1 MKRKYVIL
9 ISIIILAS
17 FVFTTV
23 IIVKERC
30 DGKNK
35 YKDLSI
41 NFENL
46 NSYFE
51 ENGDFNLANMK
62 DIDSSYIENTL
73 NIPMEKI
80 NSYTGKIPI
89 VNVNANMYIIIEAKE
104 QENTN
109 EIQEKLETFLVS
121 YKKEWES
128 FLLSEYDLLF
138 ESKVKVKGKYV
149 YLIISENSKKL
160 EDYISKN

>member
-1 MKRKYVIL
+1 MTKKKCLIL
-9 ISIIILAS
+9 ISIIVILTS
-17 FVFTTV
+17 FVFATV
-23 IIVKERC
+23 IIKE
-30 DGKNK
+30 K
-35 YKDLSI
+35 YSEEKVSI
-41 NFENL
+41 NFEEL

-51 ENGDFNLANMK
+51 KNGDFNLVNMT
-62 DIDSSYIENTL
+62 DIDKEYIENTL

-104 QENTN
+104 QENIN

>member
-1 MKRKYVIL
+1 MTKKKCLIL
-9 ISIIILAS
+9 ISIIVILTS
-17 FVFTTV
+17 FIFATIT
-23 IIVKERC
+23 IIKE
-30 DGKNK
+30 K
-35 YKDLSI
+35 YSEEKVSI
-41 NFENL
+41 NFEEL

-51 ENGDFNLANMK
+51 KNGEFNLANMT
-62 DIDSSYIENTL
+62 DIDKEYIESTL

-138 ESKVKVKGKYV
+138 ESQVKVKGKYV

>member
-1 MKRKYVIL
+1 MTKKKCLIL
-9 ISIIILAS
+9 ISIIVILTS
-17 FVFTTV
+17 FVFATV
-23 IIVKERC
+23 IIKE
-30 DGKNK
+30 K
-35 YKDLSI
+35 YSEEKVSI
-41 NFENL
+41 NFEEL

-51 ENGDFNLANMK
+51 KNGDFNLVNMT
-62 DIDSSYIENTL
+62 DIDKEYIENTL

>member
-23 IIVKERC
+23 IIVKEKC

-51 ENGDFNLANMK
+51 ENGDFNLVNMK

>member
-1 MKRKYVIL
+1 MTKKKCLIL
-9 ISIIILAS
+9 ISIIVILAS
-17 FVFTTV
+17 FVFATV
-23 IIVKERC
+23 IIKE
-30 DGKNK
+30 K
-35 YKDLSI
+35 YSEEKVSI
-41 NFENL
+41 NFEEL

-51 ENGDFNLANMK
+51 KNGDFNLVNMT
-62 DIDSSYIENTL
+62 DIDKEYIENTL

-104 QENTN
+104 QENIN

>member
-23 IIVKERC
+23 IIVKEKC

-41 NFENL
+41 NFEKL

>member
-1 MKRKYVIL
+1 MTKKKCLIL
-9 ISIIILAS
+9 ISIIVILTS
-17 FVFTTV
+17 FIFATIT
-23 IIVKERC
+23 IIKE
-30 DGKNK
+30 K
-35 YKDLSI
+35 YSEEKVSI
-41 NFENL
+41 NFEEL

-51 ENGDFNLANMK
+51 KNGEFNLANMT
-62 DIDSSYIENTL
+62 DIDKEYIESTL

-104 QENTN
+104 QEDIN
-109 EIQEKLETFLVS
+109 EIQEKLEIFLVS

-138 ESKVKVKGKYV
+138 ESQVKTKGRYV
-149 YLIISENSKKL
+149 YIIISENSKKL

>member
-1 MKRKYVIL
+1 MTKKKCLIL
-9 ISIIILAS
+9 ISIIVILTS
-17 FVFTTV
+17 FVFATV
-23 IIVKERC
+23 IIKE
-30 DGKNK
+30 K
-35 YKDLSI
+35 YSEEKVSI
-41 NFENL
+41 NFEEL

-51 ENGDFNLANMK
+51 KNGDFNLVNMT
-62 DIDSSYIENTL
+62 DIDKEYIENTL

-109 EIQEKLETFLVS
+109 EIQEKLETFLAS

>member
-1 MKRKYVIL
+1 MTKKKCLIL
-9 ISIIILAS
+9 ISIIVILTS
-17 FVFTTV
+17 FIFATV
-23 IIVKERC
+23 IIKE
-30 DGKNK
+30 K
-35 YKDLSI
+35 YSEEKVSI
-41 NFENL
+41 NFEEL

-51 ENGDFNLANMK
+51 KNGDFNLVNMT
-62 DIDSSYIENTL
+62 DIDKEYIENTL

-109 EIQEKLETFLVS
+109 EIQEKLETFLAS

>member
-1 MKRKYVIL
+1 MTKKKCLIL
-9 ISIIILAS
+9 ISIIVILTS
-17 FVFTTV
+17 FIFATV
-23 IIVKERC
+23 IIKE
-30 DGKNK
+30 K
-35 YKDLSI
+35 YSEEKVSI
-41 NFENL
+41 NFEEL

-51 ENGDFNLANMK
+51 KNGDFNLVNMT
-62 DIDSSYIENTL
+62 DIDKEYIEKTL

-109 EIQEKLETFLVS
+109 EIQEKLETFLAS

>member
-1 MKRKYVIL
+1 MTKKKCLIL
-9 ISIIILAS
+9 ISIIVILTS
-17 FVFTTV
+17 FVFATV
-23 IIVKERC
+23 IIKE
-30 DGKNK
+30 K
-35 YKDLSI
+35 YSEEKVSI
-41 NFENL
+41 NFEEL

-51 ENGDFNLANMK
+51 KNGDFNLVNMT
-62 DIDSSYIENTL
+62 DIDKEYIENTL
-73 NIPMEKI
+73 NIPIEKI

-109 EIQEKLETFLVS
+109 EIQEKLETFLAS

-149 YLIISENSKKL
+149 YLIISENSKNL

>member
-1 MKRKYVIL
+1 MTKKKCLIL
-9 ISIIILAS
+9 ISIIVILTS
-17 FVFTTV
+17 FVFATV
-23 IIVKERC
+23 IIK
-30 DGKNK
+30 KK
-35 YKDLSI
+35 YSEEKVSI
-41 NFENL
+41 NFEEL

-51 ENGDFNLANMK
+51 KNGDFNLVNMT
-62 DIDSSYIENTL
+62 DIDKEYIENTL

-80 NSYTGKIPI
+80 NSYTGKISI

-109 EIQEKLETFLVS
+109 EIQEKLETFLAS

>member
-1 MKRKYVIL
+1 MTKKKCLIL
-9 ISIIILAS
+9 ISIIVILTS
-17 FVFTTV
+17 FVFATV
-23 IIVKERC
+23 IIKE
-30 DGKNK
+30 K
-35 YKDLSI
+35 YSEEKVSI
-41 NFENL
+41 NFEEL

-51 ENGDFNLANMK
+51 KNGDFNLVNMT
-62 DIDSSYIENTL
+62 DIDKEYIENTL

-104 QENTN
+104 QEDIN

>member
-1 MKRKYVIL
+1 MTKKKCLIL
-9 ISIIILAS
+9 ISIIVILTS
-17 FVFTTV
+17 FIFATV
-23 IIVKERC
+23 IIKE
-30 DGKNK
+30 K
-35 YKDLSI
+35 YSEEKVSI
-41 NFENL
+41 NFEEL

-51 ENGDFNLANMK
+51 KNGDFNLVNMT
-62 DIDSSYIENTL
+62 DIDKEYIENTL

-89 VNVNANMYIIIEAKE
+89 VNVNANMYIIIDAKE

-109 EIQEKLETFLVS
+109 EIQEKLETFLAS

>member
-1 MKRKYVIL
+1 MTKKKCLIL
-9 ISIIILAS
+9 ISIIVILTS
-17 FVFTTV
+17 FVFATV
-23 IIVKERC
+23 IIKE
-30 DGKNK
+30 K
-35 YKDLSI
+35 YSEEKVSI
-41 NFENL
+41 NFEEL

-51 ENGDFNLANMK
+51 KNGDFNLVNMT
-62 DIDSSYIENTL
+62 DIDKEYIENTL

-80 NSYTGKIPI
+80 NSYIGKIPI

-104 QENTN
+104 QEDIN

>member
-1 MKRKYVIL
+1 MTKKKCLIL
-9 ISIIILAS
+9 ISIIVILTS
-17 FVFTTV
+17 FVFATV
-23 IIVKERC
+23 IIKE
-30 DGKNK
+30 K
-35 YKDLSI
+35 YSEEKVSI
-41 NFENL
+41 NFEEL

-51 ENGDFNLANMK
+51 KNGDFNLVNMT
-62 DIDSSYIENTL
+62 DIDKEYIEKTL

>member
-1 MKRKYVIL
+1 MTKKKCLIL
-9 ISIIILAS
+9 ISIIVILTS
-17 FVFTTV
+17 FVFATV
-23 IIVKERC
+23 IIKE
-30 DGKNK
+30 K
-35 YKDLSI
+35 YSEEKVSI
-41 NFENL
+41 NFEEL

-51 ENGDFNLANMK
+51 KNGDFNLVNMT
-62 DIDSSYIENTL
+62 DIDKEYIENTL
-73 NIPMEKI
+73 NIPIEKI

-109 EIQEKLETFLVS
+109 EIQEKLETFLAS